1 MLNYNLNII
10 EPSKQE
16 KKNED
21 VRPPIYWSFASFAS
35 ASDSSD
41 LGELGFATMS
51 INAVNSNCIQISQD
65 ASGYFTT
72 DAQFPV
78 TASMT
83 GSNWPITGSTTMSLY
98 TAGITYDPA
107 SVNQYYFAAISA
119 SALDIFNNPSYTGSK
134 ITNSFSASE
143 FFRFYPEGRVF
154 HTKGNIYNPIV
165 NWKTKNVSTI
175 NDYTQVNGYSASFSI
190 VKNSN
195 ESLASI
201 QEVTGSAQ
209 SGSFNN
215 NYALNITASFTANV
229 NNVTGSTTMSFEIP
243 QAGLVQTA
251 KFFNPNTTVAYGTGS
266 FVAISNSPYSI
277 TSSLIMNKGN
287 LSTASINWN
296 QIAKSDS
303 QDLENDGNFINGN
316 SSSFNIVKDKNVS
329 VISYPYASASHNGT
343 FSNDYAFNITSS
355 LTASILANTTGS
367 VTMSLIIPEIGFS
380 TSSKFYNETSAGVYI
395 FSASFAAT
403 TDSSSY
409 NITGSIINNKGNIW
423 NSKLNFLATGSN
435 YDSYSIY
442 TIPTQ
447 FNIFKDVNVNPIVV
461 QQNVNLL
468 AYPLTASKSGILQTQ
483 YAYNFESEVT
493 ESGTY
498 PIYQVHTF
506 PTTSLIITPAGTSS
520 LRNDSGSIFSYTES
534 PYTSSYNIT
543 ASAWINKIPSFDVS
557 IIVLGGG
564 GGAGGGSTNPGAGYD
579 VAGGGGGAGGFLQKD
594 FLLVPNVSYDI
605 LSIGTGGTGSI
616 NGTKSAQNGTETLVK
631 VWLGPLKQNG
641 TASMIA
647 GGGYGGQITF
657 EAPNRYYNQ
666 SGGASAGAILYLP
679 ETDTVLFGKG
689 SLAGGSGATNDSAG
703 GGGGITGSGFAGNAS
718 NTSAGGFNLGGAGG
732 YWSYGGIWY
741 GTASL
746 APTVYFHSSSFTWTG
761 SGGFGSQT
769 GNGNNA
775 TALGGG
781 GGGAFASSSLIG
793 GNGLGG
799 AVILAYSGSSKLN
812 VPTGTITT
820 FSNGVT
826 WHLIKNTGS
835 FSYTYEPK
843 PNPEEQEYQWR
854 TDTLVIAGGGAGGSD
869 EGGGGGAGGYSYN
882 PYTYY
887 ELGKTYVVNVG
898 DGQPADTSAASP
910 YSGSDSYIVN
920 SSNGATI
927 LFAKGGG
934 EGWAAPGGSGGG
946 ASNAGAGGIAI
957 GGFVNQ
963 NYYVS
968 SSQTQG
974 FGGGAADPN
983 FSPAGGGGGAANS
996 GSVGGV
1002 IEGNGI
1008 GGIGKYD
1015 LSFTPI
1021 GVCGGGN
1028 SWGASTT
1035 TPNIT
1040 NFGGGNGT
1048 QTDPGTGSAAPANRG
1063 GGGGGAKGQGVLSGA
1078 GGSGKV
1084 QIRYAGTPR
1093 ATGGQIET
1101 QLVSGSYYTLHTF
1114 TASGNFIPT
1123 R

>member
-10 EPSKQE
+10 EPLKQD

-21 VRPPIYWSFASFAS
+21 VRPPITWVFESFAT
-35 ASDSSD
+35 ASDSTD

-51 INAVNSNCIQISQD
+51 INAPGSDCIQVSND
-65 ASGYFTT
+65 DTGFFTT

-78 TASMT
+78 TASLT
-83 GSNWPITGSTTMSLY
+83 GSNWPITGSTTMSLF

-107 SVNQYYFAAISA
+107 SVDQYYFAAISA
-119 SALDIFNNPSYTGSK
+119 SALDIFNNPSYTGSV
-134 ITNSFSASE
+134 ILNQYSASE
-143 FFRFYPEGRVF
+143 FFRFYTTATIV
-154 HTKGNIYNPIV
+154 HTKGNIYNPII
-165 NWKTKNVSTI
+165 NWKAINQSPSTDTG
-175 NDYTQVNGYSASFSI
+175 NVNGFTASFNI
-190 VKNSN
+190 VKDRNVP
-195 ESLASI
+195 LVALP
-201 QEVTGSAQ
+201 QVTGSTIGA
-209 SGSFNN
+209 FNN
-215 NYALNITASFTANV
+215 EYALNITSSLSASVLNDA
-229 NNVTGSTTMSFEIP
+229 TGSTTMSIVIP
-243 QAGLVQTA
+243 NAG
-251 KFFNPNTTVAYGTGS
+251 
-266 FVAISNSPYSI
+266 IS
-277 TSSLIMNKGN
+277 TSSLI
-287 LSTASINWN
+287 LN
-296 QIAKSDS
+296 Q
-303 QDLENDGNFINGN
+303 
-316 SSSFNIVKDKNVS
+316 
-329 VISYPYASASHNGT
+329 
-343 FSNDYAFNITSS
+343 
-355 LTASILANTTGS
+355 TTPGLQ
-367 VTMSLIIPEIGFS
+367 TI
-380 TSSKFYNETSAGVYI
+380 
-395 FSASFAAT
+395 SASFVA
-403 TDSSSY
+403 SNNNNY
-409 NITGSIINNKGNIW
+409 NITASVIMNKGNIW
-423 NSKLNFLATGSN
+423 NARLNVLSTGSN
-435 YDSYSIY
+435 ADSYSMY
-442 TIPTQ
+442 TVPTQ
-447 FNIFKDVNVNPIVV
+447 FNIIKDVNVDATVID
-461 QQNVNLL
+461 QNVSLL
-468 AYPLTASKSGILQTQ
+468 SNALTASKRDTLQTN
-483 YAYNFESEVT
+483 YAFNFQNDVT

-498 PIYQVHTF
+498 PIYQVRTY
-506 PTTSLIITPAGTSS
+506 PTTSLDITPAGTSS
-520 LRNDSGSIFSYTES
+520 LRNDSGSIISYTES

-605 LSIGTGGTGSI
+605 LSIGTGGTGSNAGTKVGE
-616 NGTKSAQNGTETLVK
+616 NGTDTLVK
-631 VWLGPLKQNG
+631 VWLGPLKENG
-641 TASMIA
+641 TASFIA
-647 GGGYGGQITF
+647 GGGEGGQF
-657 EAPNRYYNQ
+657 NPSGPNFNQ
-666 SGGASAGAILYLP
+666 SGGDSGGASLIVA
-679 ETDTVLFGKG
+679 ETDTTLLTKA
-689 SLAGGSGATNDSAG
+689 SLAGGVGATNDAAG

-732 YWSYGGIWY
+732 YWQYGGTWY

-799 AVILAYSGSSKLN
+799 AVIIAYSGSSKLN

-854 TDTLVIAGGGAGGSD
+854 TDTLVIAGGGSGGTD

-887 ELGKTYVVNVG
+887 ELGRTYTVTVG
-898 DGQPADTSAASP
+898 AGQPAVNQITASRSGSNSFITDTS
-910 YSGSDSYIVN
+910 
-920 SSNGATI
+920 NGQVI
-927 LFAKGGG
+927 LLARGGG
-934 EGWAAPGGSGGG
+934 AGFGVDGGSGGG
-946 ASNAGAGGIAI
+946 ASNAGGGGAAFP
-957 GGFVNQ
+957 GFVNQ

-974 FGGGAADPN
+974 FGGGSADPS
-983 FSPAGGGGGAANS
+983 FSEAGGGGGAANS
-996 GSVGGV
+996 GSNGFATPTTP
-1002 IEGNGI
+1002 GI

-1028 SWGASTT
+1028 SWSG
-1035 TPNIT
+1035 PT
-1040 NFGGGNGT
+1040 NSGDNVTIFGGGGGALSN
-1048 QTDPGTGSAAPANRG
+1048 PGTGSAAPANRG
-1063 GGGGGAKGQGVLSGA
+1063 GGGGGARGVGFFGGA

-1084 QIRYAGTPR
+1084 QIRYAGTQR

-1101 QLVSGSYYTLHTF
+1101 GLISGSYYTLHTF

>member
-21 VRPPIYWSFASFAS
+21 VRPPIFWSFASFAS
-35 ASDSSD
+35 ASDSTD

-65 ASGYFTT
+65 ATGFFET

-119 SALDIFNNPSYTGSK
+119 SALDIYNNPSYTASK
-134 ITNSFSASE
+134 ITNNFSASE
-143 FFRFYPEGRVF
+143 FFRFYPEGRIY
-154 HTKGNIYNPIV
+154 HTKGNVYNPVI
-165 NWKTKNVSTI
+165 NWRTKNVSTI

-190 VKNSN
+190 VKDANV
-195 ESLASI
+195 SLASI

-266 FVAISNSPYSI
+266 FVAISNSPYAI
-277 TSSLIMNKGN
+277 TSSVIFNKGN

-395 FSASFAAT
+395 FSASFIAT

-435 YDSYSIY
+435 YDSYSMY
-442 TIPTQ
+442 TVPTQ

-468 AYPLTASKSGILQTQ
+468 AYPLTSSKTDTLQTQ
-483 YAYNFESEVT
+483 YAFNFQSDVT
-493 ESGTY
+493 ESAIY
-498 PIYQVHTF
+498 PSYQVFAF
-506 PTTSLIITPAGTSS
+506 PTTSLNITPAGTSS
-520 LRNDSGSIFSYTES
+520 IRYDSGSKISYTES
-534 PYTSSYNIT
+534 PYTGSYNIT
-543 ASAWINKIPSFDVS
+543 ASAWINKIPSFAANL
-557 IIVLGGG
+557 IVIGAGGSGAGSTDSKPGGG
-564 GGAGGGSTNPGAGYD
+564 GGAGGYYQNDIQIYPNKTYTINYVGTGGATALTGSSGKQGGNTGITIWQGLWQQPTTMSIISLGGYGGGYPNQVFTDITDGGASGYAFTQTGSDTVTVTNNYIGQNGGYD
-579 VAGGGGGAGGFLQKD
+579 NWGGGGGGQLATGYLGDGGLQ
-594 FLLVPNVSYDI
+594 
-605 LSIGTGGTGSI
+605 
-616 NGTKSAQNGTETLVK
+616 
-631 VWLGPLKQNG
+631 
-641 TASMIA
+641 
-647 GGGYGGQITF
+647 
-657 EAPNRYYNQ
+657 
-666 SGGASAGAILYLP
+666 
-679 ETDTVLFGKG
+679 
-689 SLAGGSGATNDSAG
+689 
-703 GGGGITGSGFAGNAS
+703 
-718 NTSAGGFNLGGAGG
+718 LGGAGG
-732 YWSYGGIWY
+732 NSISATYIFSG
-741 GTASL
+741 SS
-746 APTVYFHSSSFTWTG
+746 APTSSYQGNILTSLTG
-761 SGGFGSQT
+761 SSGYGVAYPGN
-769 GNGNNA
+769 NGNPA
-775 TALGGG
+775 TAYGGG
-781 GGGAFASSSLIG
+781 GGGASRTDISGLKKNGGRG
-793 GNGLGG
+793 GNG
-799 AVILAYSGSSKLN
+799 VIILSYSGSQKI
-812 VPTGTITT
+812 TGGDIS
-820 FSNGVT
+820 FVNGVT
-826 WHLIKNTGS
+826 IHTFTTASTFI
-835 FSYTYEPK
+835 YTIEPK
-843 PNPEEQEYQWR
+843 PNPAEQSYQWR
-854 TDTLVIAGGGAGGSD
+854 ADTLVIAGGGCGGSD
-869 EGGGGGAGGYSYN
+869 EGAGGGAGGYSFN
-882 PYTYY
+882 PYVWY
-887 ELGKTYVVNVG
+887 EVGKTYAVTIGNG
-898 DGQPADTSAASP
+898 AAARTSNTTP
-910 YSGSDSYIVN
+910 YSGSNSYLTDT
-920 SSNGATI
+920 SNNINIITA
-927 LFAKGGG
+927 LGGG
-934 EGWAAPGGSGGG
+934 NGFGNSGGSGGG
-946 ASNAGAGGIAI
+946 ATTRASGGGGATYGLNI
-957 GGFVNQ
+957 NQ
-963 NYYVS
+963 NFYS
-968 SSQTQG
+968 ALFQSQG
-974 FGGGAADPN
+974 FGGGAHAGGLYDYAQ
-983 FSPAGGGGGAANS
+983 SGGGGGAATTGSNGYGTTPNPNS
-996 GSVGGV
+996 GAGGT
-1002 IEGNGI
+1002 
-1008 GGIGKYD
+1008 GKYD

-1021 GVCGGGN
+1021 AVCGGGQGSYPN
-1028 SWGASTT
+1028 GGEAAFVYGGGAS
-1035 TPNIT
+1035 
-1040 NFGGGNGT
+1040 GN
-1048 QTDPGTGSAAPANRG
+1048 PATAGAVNTG
-1063 GGGGGAKGQGVLSGA
+1063 GGGGGGTGVGVFSGA

-1084 QIRYAGTPR
+1084 QIKYVGTAR
-1093 ATGGQIET
+1093 ATGGTIET

-1114 TASGNFIPT
+1114 TGSGNFIPT